1 MEFLTMDFILSKL
14 SLFEIDLDTSSTNEE
29 HRPRIKQV
37 CSTVIHVALKKAGFF
52 LSFFFLYGFTRVFE
66 KQVIDSKSI
75 SVAFESTAII
85 II

>member
-1 MEFLTMDFILSKL
+1 MDFILSKL
-14 SLFEIDLDTSSTNEE
+14 SLFEIGGREDTSSTNEE

-52 LSFFFLYGFTRVFE
+52 LSFFFYMVLREFL
-66 KQVIDSKSI
+66 KSMLLI
-75 SVAFESTAII
+75 QNLFQFESTVII

>member
-1 MEFLTMDFILSKL
+1 MDFILSKL
-14 SLFEIDLDTSSTNEE
+14 SLFEIGGRVDTSSTNEE

-66 KQVIDSKSI
+66 KHVIDSKSI
-75 SVAFESTAII
+75 QFESTVII

>member
-1 MEFLTMDFILSKL
+1 MDFILSKL
-14 SLFEIDLDTSSTNEE
+14 SLFEIGGRGDTSSTNEE

-52 LSFFFLYGFTRVFE
+52 LSFFFYMVLREFL
-66 KQVIDSKSI
+66 KSMLLI
-75 SVAFESTAII
+75 QNLFQFESTVII